1 MEKYTVIRK
10 IGEGA
15 FGEAILARAKP
26 AGKQVVIKK
35 INMNKVCT
43 DPLSFSLSFNPIC
56 E

>member
-1 MEKYTVIRK
+1 MDKYTVVRK

-15 FGEAILARAKP
+15 FGEAILARIKP

-35 INMNKVCT
+35 INMNRVCT
-43 DPLSFSLSFNPIC
+43 DSLSFNLSY

>member
-1 MEKYTVIRK
+1 MVRE

-15 FGEAILARAKP
+15 FGKAILARTKP
-26 AGKQVVIKK
+26 SGKQVVIKK

-43 DPLSFSLSFNPIC
+43 DSLSFSMSFNPSY